1 MNQKKVVV
9 VRGVIMDIQIAEMMK
24 YQPRYIFAPS
34 KSDIRKYEKANRTK

>member
-9 VRGVIMDIQIAEMMK
+9 VRGVIMDIQIAEMME